1 MKINK
6 KQTNQSKVNNR
17 AIVCTLI
24 CAFLFTLFFASSVL
38 AQEVVNQ
45 PVMSP
50 NNFVL
55 GTIQF
60 FCMALIVY
68 FLMVI
73 NPAKAKEQSQSEFID
88 ALKKNDNV
96 FTTAGIYGKIVS
108 IKKNEVSLE
117 IAPNV
122 KVKFDS
128 KNLLPLPSDNI
139 TKTDIKSDAKKS
151 IEAKKISSK
160 K

>member
-1 MKINK
+1 MRK
-6 KQTNQSKVNNR
+6 KFIFLVFNLSF
-17 AIVCTLI
+17 LI
-24 CAFLFTLFFASSVL
+24 LGTGLVSTAF
-38 AQEVVNQ
+38 AQEVANQ

-73 NPAKAKEQSQSEFID
+73 NPAKAKEQSHNEFIEN
-88 ALKKNDNV
+88 LKKNDNV
-96 FTTAGIYGKIVS
+96 FTTAGIYGKVIS
-108 IKKNEVSLE
+108 IKQNEISLE

-122 KVKFDS
+122 KVKFEA
-128 KNLLPLPSDNI
+128 KNLLPLPSSDS
-139 TKTDIKSDAKKS
+139 KSSDLKSADVKK
-151 IEAKKISSK
+151 ADSK
-160 K
+160 KVNFKK

>member
-1 MKINK
+1 MRNK
-6 KQTNQSKVNNR
+6 FIFLVLNLSFAVL
-17 AIVCTLI
+17 AIGLVGT
-24 CAFLFTLFFASSVL
+24 AF

-73 NPAKAKEQSQSEFID
+73 NPAKAKEQSHSEFIEN
-88 ALKKNDNV
+88 LKKNDNV
-96 FTTAGIYGKIVS
+96 FTTAGIYGKVVS
-108 IKKNEVSLE
+108 IKQNEISLE

-128 KNLLPLPSDNI
+128 KNLLPLPSVDSKI
-139 TKTDIKSDAKKS
+139 TEAKSGDSKKA
-151 IEAKKISSK
+151 EAKKINFK

>member
-6 KQTNQSKVNNR
+6 KQISHNTNHNKS
-17 AIVCTLI
+17 IVSTLI
-24 CAFLFTLFFASSVL
+24 CVFIFALFFANNAL
-38 AQEVVNQ
+38 AQDVVNQ

-68 FLMVI
+68 FLMVV
-73 NPAKAKEQSQSEFID
+73 NPAKAKEQSHSEFIE

-96 FTTAGIYGKIVS
+96 FTTAGMYGKVVS

-128 KNLLPLPSDNI
+128 KNLLPLPSSETNSDVKN
-139 TKTDIKSDAKKS
+139 DAKKN

>member
-1 MKINK
+1 MKFK
-6 KQTNQSKVNNR
+6 FFSLLLFVQ
-17 AIVCTLI
+17 LL
-24 CAFLFTLFFASSVL
+24 FLFAISSSVY

-73 NPAKAKEQSQSEFID
+73 NPAKAKEQSHAEFIES
-88 ALKKNDNV
+88 LKKNDNV
-96 FTTAGIYGKIVS
+96 FTTSGIYGKVVS
-108 IKKNEVSLE
+108 IKQNEVSLE

-128 KNLLPLPSDNI
+128 RNLLPLPSADV
-139 TKTDIKSDAKKS
+139 KKGDVKK
-151 IEAKKISSK
+151 ENLKQDFAKKINSK

>member
-1 MKINK
+1 MKNRFIFLVLNL
-6 KQTNQSKVNNR
+6 SFVVLAIGFVN
-17 AIVCTLI
+17 T
-24 CAFLFTLFFASSVL
+24 AF

-73 NPAKAKEQSQSEFID
+73 NPAKAKEQSHSEFIEN
-88 ALKKNDNV
+88 LKKNDNV
-96 FTTAGIYGKIVS
+96 FTTAGIYGKVIS
-108 IKKNEVSLE
+108 IKQNEISLE

-128 KNLLPLPSDNI
+128 KNLLPLPSVDSKVAASNG
-139 TKTDIKSDAKKS
+139 SDVS
-151 IEAKKISSK
+151 KKIDTK
-160 K
+160 KINFKK